1 MMGFYGYGWAWLF
14 GLLMMLIFFGGLTV
28 LAIWAVR
35 TFSGPRPGAP
45 ESPLDVLKRRLA
57 AGEISA
63 EEYEKTRR
71 ALQS

>member
-35 TFSGPRPGAP
+35 TFSGPRPGAA

>member
-1 MMGFYGYGWAWLF
+1 
-14 GLLMMLIFFGGLTV
+14 MMLLFFGGLTA

-35 TFSGPRPGAP
+35 TFSGPRPSGQ

-71 ALQS
+71 VRQS